1 MDLLTGLDEAAP
13 SLRLSGADRTSAVS
27 RTLQIQVAHAEKW
40 LERGLEASKQP
51 RGRRGRRDG
60 QGMCSYTGMLHGPAP
75 VTITTLEEEDAW
87 LGDECVTAPST
98 PQHRPVGIEVPD
110 YEVGMDR

>member
-1 MDLLTGLDEAAP
+1 MDLLTGLDEAP
-13 SLRLSGADRTSAVS
+13 SSPRLSGADRTSAVS

-40 LERGLEASKQP
+40 LERGLEVSKQP
-51 RGRRGRRDG
+51 RRRRGRG
-60 QGMCSYTGMLHGPAP
+60 EGMCSYTGMLHGPAP
-75 VTITTLEEEDAW
+75 VTITTLEEEDPW

-98 PQHRPVGIEVPD
+98 PQHGPAEIEVPD